1 MTTEPT
7 LPIHD
12 MDKRHMGLTKAIADA
27 YTEAASVCLDR
38 HHQSPTRFDLEKN
51 ASRSKV
57 SVEWQAPDARVRHSW
72 ANEGDATEAGAYAC
86 TLAAVELVDRLVAV
100 RRAETMTGA
109 DYYVAPRDK
118 ASDDLEDCLRLEISG
133 VDHGSESTVRQRLRD
148 KLAQVAAGNSNL
160 PAIAGVVGF
169 KIRLILLAELKT

>member
-1 MTTEPT
+1 MTPEPT

-27 YTEAASVCLDR
+27 YTEAVSVCLDR

-51 ASRSKV
+51 GSRSKV
-57 SVEWQAPDARVRHSW
+57 SVAWQSPDVRIRRSW
-72 ANEGDATEAGAYAC
+72 ANHDVATEVGAYAC

-118 ASDDLEDCLRLEISG
+118 ASDDLEDWLRLEVSG
-133 VDHGSESTVRQRLRD
+133 VDHGSEFTVRQRLKA
-148 KLAQVAAGNSNL
+148 KLTQAAAGKSNL
-160 PAIAGVVGF
+160 PAMAGVVGF
-169 KIRLILLAELKT
+169 KIRLILLADLKT